1 MPAGPC
7 HCESRPTSLSICTV
21 SCRDARYSYRSEVTA
36 ARNAAAT
43 PLRHSSLE
51 RLAYMRSLRTPS
63 PRGGRY
69 AGLPLALLVSVFT
82 GGCSLLD
89 VEDPV
94 SARVVLE
101 GTAATRVH
109 TIVSTAFQVSNT
121 AGGGT
126 QTNIVRGDTAWVAVP
141 FDKTYDIRTTGQFYV
156 RAFDVD
162 SVAPFITMRVFIND
176 RLDYDVRRNVLETP
190 LEFLFTSYTAR

>member
-1 MPAGPC
+1 MPW
-7 HCESRPTSLSICTV
+7 V
-21 SCRDARYSYRSEVTA
+21 
-36 ARNAAAT
+36 
-43 PLRHSSLE
+43 
-51 RLAYMRSLRTPS
+51 
-63 PRGGRY
+63 
-69 AGLPLALLVSVFT
+69 LLMSVFT

-101 GTAATRVH
+101 GTTGTKVR
-109 TIVSTAFQVSNT
+109 TIVSTAFQVANT

-126 QTNIVRGDTAWVAVP
+126 QTNVLRGDTAWVAVP
-141 FDKTYDIRTTGQFYV
+141 FDKTYDIRTNGQFYV

-162 SVAPFITMRVFIND
+162 SVAPFITMRVFINE